1 MSVENSKSKIEQTD
15 ADLFELDIKEFIEKR
30 NIKPEDMNLIK
41 QLETFP
47 KDLIVRTLHN
57 FFTGYKERSAEVL
70 EKQTQRET
78 DEITKKMYGIFLE
91 FAKKYDWYACWHLV
105 GILEGVKRY

>member
-47 KDLIVRTLHN
+47 KDLIVQRTH
-57 FFTGYKERSAEVL
+57 
-70 EKQTQRET
+70 
-78 DEITKKMYGIFLE
+78 D
-91 FAKKYDWYACWHLV
+91 
-105 GILEGVKRY
+105 